1 MLAVRPGH
9 PVPGGLGPGRAGGN
23 AKDQRGGAEVLLAPV
38 PVLALW
44 SDQTQAQG
52 GGLQSR

>member
-9 PVPGGLGPGRAGGN
+9 PVPSGLGPGRVDGN
-23 AKDQRGGAEVLLAPV
+23 AKDQGGGAEMLLAPV
-38 PVLALW
+38 PVSALW

-52 GGLQSR
+52 GSLQSR